1 MRIGN
6 VEIKNNIALAPMAG
20 VTDLPFRLLCKEQGC
35 GLMCTEMVSAK
46 AVLYNNKNTEDLM
59 KTVPEERPL
68 ALQLFGSDPDIMADI
83 AKRLSER
90 EFDII
95 DVNMGCPVPKVV
107 NNGEGSALM
116 KDPVLV
122 GRIVEKMADALDK
135 PLTIK
140 IRAGFDENS
149 INAPEIAHVIEES
162 GGAAVAVH
170 ARTRQQYY
178 SGHADWDIIRQV
190 KEAVSIPVIGNGD
203 IKSGEDAVNMMKQ
216 TGCDGIMIGRA
227 TRGNPWIFRQ
237 VSEYMNKGTIIA
249 PPSVEEVCQMIKRH
263 VISSYLEKQ
272 DYAAGFVAP
281 DEDVSIMINEEDHIR
296 IQAFAA
302 GMNMQKAYTLADKM
316 DDVIGNVLDYSYDQ
330 KFGYLTTL
338 PSNAGTGMRASYMLH
353 LPALAGNNKIS
364 GLIPEVG
371 RFGLVL
377 RAMEGDNNRALG
389 DIYQLSNL
397 VTLGKSEKDIID
409 NLDNIAEQIIAQE
422 RNYRK
427 QYITKRK
434 MTALDMVY
442 RSYGVLKYARK
453 VTLND
458 GELLLSQIRFGLASG
473 LIKADGF
480 DESNIYQLMIG
491 IHPANLLMISDKD
504 MDEEELE
511 IARADFIREHL
522 PTIH

>member
-116 KDPVLV
+116 EDPVLV
-122 GRIVEKMADALDK
+122 GSIVEKMADALDK

-162 GGAAVAVH
+162 GGAAIAVH

-227 TRGNPWIFRQ
+227 ARGNPWIFRQ
-237 VSEYMNKGTIIA
+237 VSEYMNNGTIIA

-263 VISSYLEKQ
+263 AKGLCEIKGE
-272 DYAAGFVAP
+272 F
-281 DEDVSIMINEEDHIR
+281 
-296 IQAFAA
+296 
-302 GMNMQKAYTLADKM
+302 
-316 DDVIGNVLDYSYDQ
+316 
-330 KFGYLTTL
+330 
-338 PSNAGTGMRASYMLH
+338 TG
-353 LPALAGNNKIS
+353 
-364 GLIPEVG
+364 
-371 RFGLVL
+371 
-377 RAMEGDNNRALG
+377 
-389 DIYQLSNL
+389 
-397 VTLGKSEKDIID
+397 
-409 NLDNIAEQIIAQE
+409 
-422 RNYRK
+422 
-427 QYITKRK
+427 
-434 MTALDMVY
+434 
-442 RSYGVLKYARK
+442 
-453 VTLND
+453 
-458 GELLLSQIRFGLASG
+458 
-473 LIKADGF
+473 
-480 DESNIYQLMIG
+480 
-491 IHPANLLMISDKD
+491 
-504 MDEEELE
+504 
-511 IARADFIREHL
+511 IREMRKHFAWYTAGIML
-522 PTIH
+522 RCRTRRYGSRCS

>member
-178 SGHADWDIIRQV
+178 SGQADWDIIRQV

-227 TRGNPWIFRQ
+227 ARGNPWIFRQ
-237 VSEYMNKGTIIA
+237 VSEYMNNGTIIA

-263 VISSYLEKQ
+263 AKGLCEIKGEFTGIREMRKHFAWYTAGIKHAAALRNEANHVTNLEQ
-272 DYAAGFVAP
+272 FD
-281 DEDVSIMINEEDHIR
+281 
-296 IQAFAA
+296 
-302 GMNMQKAYTLADKM
+302 
-316 DDVIGNVLDYSYDQ
+316 
-330 KFGYLTTL
+330 
-338 PSNAGTGMRASYMLH
+338 
-353 LPALAGNNKIS
+353 
-364 GLIPEVG
+364 
-371 RFGLVL
+371 GLVDRIL
-377 RAMEGDNNRALG
+377 EGL
-389 DIYQLSNL
+389 
-397 VTLGKSEKDIID
+397 
-409 NLDNIAEQIIAQE
+409 
-422 RNYRK
+422 
-427 QYITKRK
+427 
-434 MTALDMVY
+434 
-442 RSYGVLKYARK
+442 
-453 VTLND
+453 
-458 GELLLSQIRFGLASG
+458 
-473 LIKADGF
+473 
-480 DESNIYQLMIG
+480 
-491 IHPANLLMISDKD
+491 H
-504 MDEEELE
+504 
-511 IARADFIREHL
+511 
-522 PTIH
+522 

>member
-162 GGAAVAVH
+162 GGAAIAVH

-227 TRGNPWIFRQ
+227 ARGNPWIFRQ
-237 VSEYMNKGTIIA
+237 VSEYMNNGTIIE
-249 PPSVEEVCQMIKRH
+249 PPSVEGICQMIKRH
-263 VISSYLEKQ
+263 AK
-272 DYAAGFVAP
+272 
-281 DEDVSIMINEEDHIR
+281 
-296 IQAFAA
+296 
-302 GMNMQKAYTLADKM
+302 
-316 DDVIGNVLDYSYDQ
+316 
-330 KFGYLTTL
+330 
-338 PSNAGTGMRASYMLH
+338 
-353 LPALAGNNKIS
+353 
-364 GLIPEVG
+364 GLCEI
-371 RFGLVL
+371 
-377 RAMEGDNNRALG
+377 EGEF
-389 DIYQLSNL
+389 
-397 VTLGKSEKDIID
+397 T
-409 NLDNIAEQIIAQE
+409 
-422 RNYRK
+422 
-427 QYITKRK
+427 
-434 MTALDMVY
+434 
-442 RSYGVLKYARK
+442 
-453 VTLND
+453 
-458 GELLLSQIRFGLASG
+458 
-473 LIKADGF
+473 
-480 DESNIYQLMIG
+480 
-491 IHPANLLMISDKD
+491 
-504 MDEEELE
+504 
-511 IARADFIREHL
+511 
-522 PTIH
+522 